1 MPNCGMHLW
10 FILALAL
17 AFCPGAFGADP
28 AGWELVWHDEFDG
41 VALDPTKWEFEVN
54 GKGGGNHE
62 LQYYLTNNVRVG
74 DGMLRIEARKEQY
87 TGPDGTREYTSS
99 RIRTRHKGDWTYGRF
114 EIRARLPSGRG
125 LWPAIWLLPTGER
138 FGSWPHSGEI
148 DLMELVGH
156 KPAEVLGTLHYSD
169 RQGRHRYHGTNT
181 TLMTG
186 TFADSFH
193 DFRLEWERGV
203 FRWYVDDRLYQTQTN
218 WTRRRGEYPAPFD
231 QPFHLLL
238 NVAVGGGLPGNPDA
252 STTFPQAMV
261 VDYVRVY
268 RRKE

>member
-1 MPNCGMHLW
+1 
-10 FILALAL
+10 
-17 AFCPGAFGADP
+17 
-28 AGWELVWHDEFDG
+28 
-41 VALDPTKWEFEVN
+41 
-54 GKGGGNHE
+54 
-62 LQYYLTNNVRVG
+62 
-74 DGMLRIEARKEQY
+74 
-87 TGPDGTREYTSS
+87 
-99 RIRTRHKGDWTYGRF
+99 
-114 EIRARLPSGRG
+114 
-125 LWPAIWLLPTGER
+125 
-138 FGSWPHSGEI
+138 
-148 DLMELVGH
+148 
-156 KPAEVLGTLHYSD
+156 
-169 RQGRHRYHGTNT
+169 
-181 TLMTG
+181 MTG